1 MSVKALCLISL
12 SCILYQGERENIIPW
27 NNVLKKEK
35 KERYYW
41 LEWSLRF
48 TESFWKGRKAFLM
61 LLPCIIDKEKNLL
74 M

>member
-35 KERYYW
+35 KEILLARMEFEIYRIV
-41 LEWSLRF
+41 LERQKSLPDAV
-48 TESFWKGRKAFLM
+48 TLHH
-61 LLPCIIDKEKNLL
+61 
-74 M
+74 